1 MPPPTLSP
9 SLPAQGRLSRV
20 ASLKIEISG
29 LGYAVG
35 GVEILK
41 GIDAGMQGGGITA
54 IVGPS
59 GAGKST
65 LLRTINRLIEPST
78 GEVYL
83 DGRATSAMDPLE
95 LRRRV
100 GMVFQ
105 IPALFGGSVEEAVLY
120 GVRLSGKDAGSGRL
134 LEMVGL
140 DASLAERDPQV
151 LSVGQQQ
158 RACMARALALE
169 PEALLL
175 DEPTSAL
182 DEAARRRIEEL
193 VKDLNARLGLTMV
206 FVSHDLSQVER
217 VADRVMFMAEG
228 RCEGEWSRED
238 FFSAAGERA
247 RRFIAGRL

>member
-1 MPPPTLSP
+1 LDRP
-9 SLPAQGRLSRV
+9 
-20 ASLKIEISG
+20 KIEVRR
-29 LGYAVG
+29 LRY
-35 GVEILK
+35 GVDGTDILA
-41 GIDAGMQGGGITA
+41 GVDALVPDGEVTA

-65 LLRTINRLIEPST
+65 LLRAINRLVEPSS

-83 DGRATSAMDPLE
+83 DGETTSSLDPLE

-105 IPALFGGSVEEAVLY
+105 MPALFGASVEEALLY
-120 GVRLSGKDAGSGRL
+120 GARLAGRSAHAGRL
-134 LEMVGL
+134 LELVGL
-140 DASLAERDPQV
+140 DPSMSERTPET

-158 RACMARALALE
+158 RVSVARALALE

-182 DEAARRRIEEL
+182 DEAARRKIEDL
-193 VKDLNARLGLTMV
+193 VRDLNAHLGLTMV

-217 VADRVMFMAEG
+217 VADRVVLLAEG
-228 RCEGEWSRED
+228 KSVGEWERQE
-238 FFSAAGERA
+238 FFSAEGERA
-247 RRFIAGRL
+247 RRLIAGGH

>member
-1 MPPPTLSP
+1 ME
-9 SLPAQGRLSRV
+9 V
-20 ASLKIEISG
+20 SG

-41 GIDAGMQGGGITA
+41 GVDAGMPDGEITA
-54 IVGPS
+54 VVGPS

-65 LLRTINRLIEPST
+65 LLRAINRLIEPSS
-78 GEVYL
+78 GEIYL
-83 DGRATSAMDPLE
+83 DGEPTNGLDPLE

-120 GVRLSGKDAGSGRL
+120 GARLAGTDANPGRL
-134 LEMVGL
+134 LGMVGL
-140 DASLAERDPQV
+140 DASLAERDPQA

-158 RACMARALALE
+158 RVSMARALALE

-182 DEAARRRIEEL
+182 DEAARRRIEDL
-193 VKDLNARLGLTMV
+193 VRDLNSRLGLTMV

-217 VADRVMFMAEG
+217 VSDRVVLMADG
-228 RCEGEWSRED
+228 KSAGEWSRED
-238 FFSAAGERA
+238 FFSGPGERA
-247 RRFIAGRL
+247 RQFISGRL

>member
-1 MPPPTLSP
+1 L
-9 SLPAQGRLSRV
+9 
-20 ASLKIEISG
+20 ASLKMEVSG

-41 GIDAGMQGGGITA
+41 GVDAGMPDGEITA
-54 IVGPS
+54 VVGPS

-65 LLRTINRLIEPST
+65 LLRAINRLIEPSS
-78 GEVYL
+78 GEIYL
-83 DGRATSAMDPLE
+83 DGEPTSGLDPLE

-120 GVRLSGKDAGSGRL
+120 GARLAGTDANPGRL
-134 LEMVGL
+134 LGMVGL
-140 DASLAERDPQV
+140 DASLAERDPQA

-158 RACMARALALE
+158 RVSMARALALE
-169 PEALLL
+169 PEVLLL

-182 DEAARRRIEEL
+182 DEAARRRIEDL
-193 VKDLNARLGLTMV
+193 VRDLNSRLGLTMV

-217 VADRVMFMAEG
+217 VSDRVVVLADG
-228 RCEGEWSRED
+228 KSAGEWSRED
-238 FFSAAGERA
+238 FFSGPGERA
-247 RRFIAGRL
+247 RQFISGRL

>member
-1 MPPPTLSP
+1 LAPT
-9 SLPAQGRLSRV
+9 G
-20 ASLKIEISG
+20 IEIHG
-29 LGYAVG
+29 LGYELYGA
-35 GVEILK
+35 EILK
-41 GIDAGMQGGGITA
+41 DVDVLVREGETTA
-54 IVGPS
+54 IVGSS

-65 LLRTINRLIEPST
+65 LLRAINRLIEPTS

-83 DGRATSAMDPLE
+83 DGEPTSRLDPLE

-105 IPALFGGSVEEAVLY
+105 VPALFGGSVAGAVLY
-120 GVRLSGKDAGSGRL
+120 GARLAGKAADPGRL

-140 DASLAERDPQV
+140 SASLAERDPQT

-158 RACMARALALE
+158 RVAIARALALG

-182 DEAARRRIEEL
+182 DEGARRKIEEL
-193 VKDLNARLGLTMV
+193 VTDLNARLGLTMV

-217 VADRVMFMAEG
+217 VADRVVVLAEG
-228 RCEGEWSRED
+228 KCMGEWDSDD
-238 FFSAAGERA
+238 FFSRAGERA
-247 RRFIAGRL
+247 RRYIAGGL

>member
-1 MPPPTLSP
+1 LAPT
-9 SLPAQGRLSRV
+9 
-20 ASLKIEISG
+20 EIIVSS

-35 GVEILK
+35 GTEILK
-41 GIDAGMQGGGITA
+41 DVHFTVRDGGITA
-54 IVGPS
+54 VVGPS

-65 LLRTINRLIEPST
+65 LLRAINRLIEPSS
-78 GEVYL
+78 GEIYL
-83 DGRATSAMDPLE
+83 DGEPTSGLDPLE

-105 IPALFGGSVEEAVLY
+105 IPALFGASVEEAVLY
-120 GVRLSGKDAGSGRL
+120 GARLSGKDTDPRRL

-140 DASLAERDPQV
+140 GSSLAERDPRA

-158 RACMARALALE
+158 RVAIARALALE

-193 VKDLNARLGLTMV
+193 VTDLNTRLGLTMV

-217 VADRVMFMAEG
+217 VADRVVVLAEG
-228 RCEGEWSRED
+228 MSFGEWDRED
-238 FFSAAGERA
+238 FFSHAGERA
-247 RRFIAGRL
+247 RRYIAGRL

>member
-1 MPPPTLSP
+1 MAP
-9 SLPAQGRLSRV
+9 
-20 ASLKIEISG
+20 LKIEVSG
-29 LGYAVG
+29 LGYA
-35 GVEILK
+35 EILK
-41 GIDAGMQGGGITA
+41 GIDAGMPDGEITA
-54 IVGPS
+54 VVGPS

-65 LLRTINRLIEPST
+65 LLRAINRLIEPSS
-78 GEVYL
+78 GEIYL
-83 DGRATSAMDPLE
+83 DGEPTSGLDPLE

-105 IPALFGGSVEEAVLY
+105 IPALFGGSVEDAVLY
-120 GVRLSGKDAGSGRL
+120 GARLSGRDADPQRL

-140 DASLAERDPQV
+140 DTSLAERDPQA

-158 RACMARALALE
+158 RVSVARALALG

-193 VKDLNARLGLTMV
+193 VSDLNARLGLTMV

-217 VADRVMFMAEG
+217 VADRVVLMADG
-228 RCEGEWSRED
+228 KSVGEWSKED
-238 FFSAAGERA
+238 FFSTAGERA
-247 RRFIAGRL
+247 RQFISGRL

>member
-1 MPPPTLSP
+1 MRP
-9 SLPAQGRLSRV
+9 SSSDR
-20 ASLKIEISG
+20 LKIEVRG
-29 LGYAVG
+29 LRYGAG
-35 GVEILK
+35 GAEILR
-41 GIDAGMQGGGITA
+41 GVDALAPDGEITA

-65 LLRTINRLIEPST
+65 LLRAINLLIEPSS

-83 DGRATSAMDPLE
+83 DGEPTRSLDPLE

-105 IPALFGGSVEEAVLY
+105 IPTLFGNSVEDAILY
-120 GVRLSGKDAGSGRL
+120 GTRLVGRSADPGRL
-134 LEMVGL
+134 LEVVGL
-140 DASLAERDPQV
+140 DASLAGRDPQS

-158 RACMARALALE
+158 RVTVARALALE

-182 DEAARRRIEEL
+182 DEAARRKVEEL
-193 VKDLNARLGLTMV
+193 VRDLNARLGLTMV
-206 FVSHDLSQVER
+206 FVSHDLAQVRR
-217 VADRVMFMAEG
+217 VADKVIVLAEG
-228 RCEGEWSRED
+228 KSVGAWDGED
-238 FFSAAGERA
+238 FFSDAGERA

>member
-1 MPPPTLSP
+1 MRPP
-9 SLPAQGRLSRV
+9 
-20 ASLKIEISG
+20 LKIEISG
-29 LGYAVG
+29 LGYAAG
-35 GVEILK
+35 SVEILNSV
-41 GIDAGMQGGGITA
+41 DARIPDGEITA
-54 IVGPS
+54 VVGPS

-65 LLRTINRLIEPST
+65 LLRAINRLIEPCS

-83 DGRATSAMDPLE
+83 DGEPTGTLDPLE

-105 IPALFGGSVEEAVLY
+105 IPALFGDSVEDAILY
-120 GVRLSGKDAGSGRL
+120 GARLSGKDADPERL
-134 LEMVGL
+134 LQAVGL
-140 DASLAERDPQV
+140 DVSLRGRNPQA

-158 RACMARALALE
+158 RVSIARALALE

-193 VKDLNARLGLTMV
+193 ATDLNARLGLTMV

-217 VADRVMFMAEG
+217 IADRVVVLAEG
-228 RCEGEWSRED
+228 RIVGTWDRKD
-238 FFSAAGERA
+238 FYSHAGERA

>member
-1 MPPPTLSP
+1 MNTCEERCS
-9 SLPAQGRLSRV
+9 SM
-20 ASLKIEISG
+20 ASTGIEVSG

-41 GIDAGMQGGGITA
+41 GVDARIPDGDVTA
-54 IVGPS
+54 VVGPS

-65 LLRTINRLIEPST
+65 LLRAINRLIEPSS
-78 GEVYL
+78 GEIYL
-83 DGRATSAMDPLE
+83 DGEPTSALDPLE

-105 IPALFGGSVEEAVLY
+105 VPALFGDSVEEAVLY
-120 GVRLSGKDAGSGRL
+120 GARLSGKDADPRRL
-134 LEMVGL
+134 LGMVGL
-140 DASLAERDPQV
+140 DASLAGRDPQS

-158 RACMARALALE
+158 RVTMARALALE

-182 DEAARRRIEEL
+182 DEAARSRIEDL
-193 VKDLNARLGLTMV
+193 VRDLNARLRLTMV

-217 VADRVMFMAEG
+217 VADRVVVLAGG
-228 RCEGEWSRED
+228 RIVGAWDRED
-238 FFSAAGERA
+238 FFSHAGERA
-247 RRFIAGRL
+247 RQFIAGRL

>member
-1 MPPPTLSP
+1 M
-9 SLPAQGRLSRV
+9 
-20 ASLKIEISG
+20 ASLKIEVSG

-41 GIDAGMQGGGITA
+41 GVDARIPDGEITA
-54 IVGPS
+54 VVGPS

-65 LLRTINRLIEPST
+65 LLRAINRLIEPSS

-83 DGRATSAMDPLE
+83 DGEPTSALDPLE
-95 LRRRV
+95 LWQRV

-105 IPALFGGSVEEAVLY
+105 IPAVFGDSVEEAVLY
-120 GVRLSGKDAGSGRL
+120 GVRLSGKDADPRRL

-140 DASLAERDPQV
+140 DASLAGRDPPA
-151 LSVGQQQ
+151 LSVGQQ
-158 RACMARALALE
+158 RVTMARTLALE

-193 VKDLNARLGLTMV
+193 VRDLNARLGLTMV
-206 FVSHDLSQVER
+206 FVSHDLAQVER
-217 VADRVMFMAEG
+217 VADRVVVLAEG
-228 RCEGEWSRED
+228 RSVGAWDKED
-238 FFSAAGERA
+238 FFSGAGERA
-247 RRFIAGRL
+247 RQFIAGRL

>member
-1 MPPPTLSP
+1 LIST
-9 SLPAQGRLSRV
+9 G
-20 ASLKIEISG
+20 IEVSG

-41 GIDAGMQGGGITA
+41 GVEARIPDGDVTA
-54 IVGPS
+54 VVGPS

-65 LLRTINRLIEPST
+65 LLRAINRLIEPSS

-83 DGRATSAMDPLE
+83 DGEPTSTLDPLE

-105 IPALFGGSVEEAVLY
+105 IPALFGDSVEEAVLY
-120 GVRLSGKDAGSGRL
+120 GARLSGKDADLGRL

-140 DASLAERDPQV
+140 DDSLARRDLRA

-158 RACMARALALE
+158 RVTMARALALE

-193 VKDLNARLGLTMV
+193 VRDLNARLGLTMV
-206 FVSHDLSQVER
+206 FVSHDLAQVER
-217 VADRVMFMAEG
+217 VADRVVVLAEG
-228 RCEGEWSRED
+228 RSVGAWDKDD
-238 FFSAAGERA
+238 FFSGGGERA
-247 RRFIAGRL
+247 RQFIAGRL

>member
-1 MPPPTLSP
+1 LAAT
-9 SLPAQGRLSRV
+9 G
-20 ASLKIEISG
+20 IEIRR

-35 GVEILK
+35 NTEILK
-41 GIDAGMQGGGITA
+41 DVDIEIRDGAITA
-54 IVGPS
+54 VVGPS

-65 LLRTINRLIEPST
+65 LLRTINRLIEPTS
-78 GEVYL
+78 GEIYL
-83 DGRATSAMDPLE
+83 DGEPTSGLDPLE

-105 IPALFGGSVEEAVLY
+105 IPALFSGSVEEAVLY
-120 GVRLSGKDAGSGRL
+120 GARLSGKDSDSRRL

-140 DASLAERDPQV
+140 SASLADREPQD

-158 RACMARALALE
+158 RVAIARALALE

-193 VKDLNARLGLTMV
+193 VTDLNTRLGLTMV

-217 VADRVMFMAEG
+217 VADRVVVLADG
-228 RCEGEWSRED
+228 KSVGEWDRED
-238 FFSAAGERA
+238 FFSRAGERA
-247 RRFIAGRL
+247 RRYIAGRL

>member
-1 MPPPTLSP
+1 
-9 SLPAQGRLSRV
+9 V
-20 ASLKIEISG
+20 APLEIEASD
-29 LGYAVG
+29 LGYAPG
-35 GVEILK
+35 GAEILK
-41 GIDAGMQGGGITA
+41 GVDARMPASEVTA
-54 IVGPS
+54 VVGPS

-65 LLRTINRLIEPST
+65 LLRAINRLIEPTS

-83 DGRATSAMDPLE
+83 DGRPTSGLDPLQ

-120 GVRLSGKDAGSGRL
+120 GARLSGKDADSERL

-140 DASLAERDPQV
+140 SPSLRARDPQS

-158 RACMARALALE
+158 RVAIARALALR

-182 DEAARRRIEEL
+182 DEAARSKIEEL
-193 VKDLNARLGLTMV
+193 VTDLNARLGLTMV

-217 VADRVMFMAEG
+217 VADRVVVLAEG
-228 RCEGEWSRED
+228 KSVGEWDRED
-238 FFSAAGERA
+238 FFSRPGERA
-247 RRFIAGRL
+247 RRYIAGRL

>member
-1 MPPPTLSP
+1 L
-9 SLPAQGRLSRV
+9 
-20 ASLKIEISG
+20 ASAGIEISG

-35 GVEILK
+35 GTEILK
-41 GIDAGMQGGGITA
+41 GVDARMPGGEITA
-54 IVGPS
+54 VVGPS

-65 LLRTINRLIEPST
+65 LLRAVNRLVEPSS

-83 DGRATSAMDPLE
+83 DGEPTSALDPLA

-120 GVRLSGKDAGSGRL
+120 GARLSGKDADPRRL
-134 LEMVGL
+134 LQMVGL
-140 DASLAERDPQV
+140 DASLRGRDPRS

-158 RACMARALALE
+158 RVSIACALALG

-193 VKDLNARLGLTMV
+193 VNDLNARLGLTMA

-217 VADRVMFMAEG
+217 VSPPAS
-228 RCEGEWSRED
+228 C
-238 FFSAAGERA
+238 
-247 RRFIAGRL
+247 

>member
-1 MPPPTLSP
+1 MAPT
-9 SLPAQGRLSRV
+9 G
-20 ASLKIEISG
+20 IEVHG
-29 LGYAVG
+29 LGYELG
-35 GVEILK
+35 GAEILK
-41 GIDAGMQGGGITA
+41 DVDVLVREGETTA
-54 IVGPS
+54 VVGSS

-65 LLRTINRLIEPST
+65 LLRAINRLIEPTS

-83 DGRATSAMDPLE
+83 DGEPTSRLDPLE

-105 IPALFGGSVEEAVLY
+105 VPALFGGSVAEAVLY
-120 GVRLSGKDAGSGRL
+120 GARLAGKDADPGRL

-140 DASLAERDPQV
+140 SASLAERDPQT

-158 RACMARALALE
+158 RVAIARALALG

-182 DEAARRRIEEL
+182 DEGARRRIEEL
-193 VKDLNARLGLTMV
+193 VTDLKARLGLTMV

-217 VADRVMFMAEG
+217 VADRVVALAEG
-228 RCEGEWSRED
+228 KSMGEWDRDD
-238 FFSAAGERA
+238 FFSRAGERA
-247 RRFIAGRL
+247 RRYIAGRL

>member
-1 MPPPTLSP
+1 MAPTE
-9 SLPAQGRLSRV
+9 
-20 ASLKIEISG
+20 IEVSG

-35 GVEILK
+35 GVEILE
-41 GIDAGMQGGGITA
+41 GVDAGMLGGEITA
-54 IVGPS
+54 VVGPS

-65 LLRTINRLIEPST
+65 LLRAINRLIEPSS

-83 DGRATSAMDPLE
+83 DGQPARYLDPLE

-120 GVRLSGKDAGSGRL
+120 GARLSGKDANPERL

-140 DASLAERDPQV
+140 DVSLAGRDQQS

-158 RACMARALALE
+158 RVSLARTLALE
-169 PEALLL
+169 PEVLLL

-182 DEAARRRIEEL
+182 DEAARSRIEDL
-193 VKDLNARLGLTMV
+193 VRDLNARLGLTMV
-206 FVSHDLSQVER
+206 FVSHDLAQVQR
-217 VADRVMFMAEG
+217 VADRVVVLTEG
-228 RCEGEWSRED
+228 RSAGTWEKRD
-238 FFSAAGERA
+238 FFSDVGERA
-247 RRFIAGRL
+247 RRYIAGRL